1 MSLSGRM
8 TSRRTSSTKHK
19 TSILAETLKQ
29 KFHVDTGER
38 NNGHANCANATPL
51 INKLER
57 YSDEELQEYKQV
69 FDMFDTDRSGA
80 IGLGELEI
88 AMQNLGLDPKPED
101 LERIINEVDQI
112 GNHEIDFDEFCE
124 VMNKLNQK
132 QNGWNQVVRECF
144 EVFDRKKNGHIT
156 KEEFEA
162 TLRELG
168 DFTNSSVIDEIF
180 ADVDVDAN
188 GIIDYDE
195 FSFMVKNYL
204 LDEDVF

>member
-1 MSLSGRM
+1 MNLNKDLNKVRFELESL
-8 TSRRTSSTKHK
+8 TP
-19 TSILAETLKQ
+19 
-29 KFHVDTGER
+29 
-38 NNGHANCANATPL
+38 ATTPGC
-51 INKLER
+51 
-57 YSDEELQEYKQV
+57 
-69 FDMFDTDRSGA
+69 DRSGA

-101 LERIINEVDQI
+101 LERIIAEVDQI